1 MSVSLMLSLLML
13 KSMGARRKNKKETYA
28 AMFYLSF
35 ISWSFAFYL
44 LAYGLY
50 LFIFHCFQIAQTK
63 NRTTKTKGEEKKKKK
78 KWQEQR
84 DHLKIKKIK
93 SLLWKQT
100 IRVTRIVNNVCMH
113 WCNRLTL
120 QLFGCQ
126 LLLSVHIN
134 ASCLVDVRRSFSC
147 NRLTLQLFGC
157 QLLLSVHINASCLVD
172 VRRSFSG

>member
-1 MSVSLMLSLLML
+1 MHYVLTMMSVSLMLSLLML

-78 KWQEQR
+78 KMAR
-84 DHLKIKKIK
+84 AK
-93 SLLWKQT
+93 
-100 IRVTRIVNNVCMH
+100 
-113 WCNRLTL
+113 
-120 QLFGCQ
+120 
-126 LLLSVHIN
+126 
-134 ASCLVDVRRSFSC
+134 RSFENKKNKKPPLKTDYQSHSYC
-147 NRLTLQLFGC
+147 
-157 QLLLSVHINASCLVD
+157 
-172 VRRSFSG
+172 